1 MSDGKTY
8 SPFAASAVDL
18 HRGVSAMLGKVAPF
32 QAIDGMKRSFAN
44 RRRWGEFVS
53 AVQCSVSYPAVIN
66 ALRSGARWFND
77 GLQRVSAIVPI
88 KR

>member
-1 MSDGKTY
+1 MNGMR
-8 SPFAASAVDL
+8 
-18 HRGVSAMLGKVAPF
+18 RG
-32 QAIDGMKRSFAN
+32 FAN

-77 GLQRVSAIVPI
+77 GLQRVSPAQFLATGPI
-88 KR
+88 SLNSR

>member
-1 MSDGKTY
+1 MSDAKTN
-8 SPFAASAVDL
+8 SPFAAAAVE
-18 HRGVSAMLGKVAPF
+18 HPGVSAMLSKVASLE
-32 QAIDGMKRSFAN
+32 AIDGMKRSFAN

-77 GLQRVSAIVPI
+77 GLQRVSAMVPF
-88 KR
+88 RR